1 MSKKHYTVG
10 SFSKLTSTSTPTL
23 RYYDRKGL
31 LKPSGYTEGG
41 YRTYSDEDLFRLHQ
55 ILALKY
61 LDYSLED
68 ISEYLEQDGKD
79 FNASLKLQYGL
90 LLKKQQHIQRI
101 VDTVERAIAIVDDN
115 DTIDPG
121 LILMMV
127 RSIQHEEEQKQWLSE
142 RLPDTF
148 VQSVLLSGL
157 SPEERDQVE
166 RKIMITVN
174 DLLVMSKQGLPP
186 EHHLVQERALTI
198 KLIIEQ
204 MLGESLQE
212 LETIETLIAL
222 GEWDLQLFPKFEPE
236 LMNYLVEA
244 LVHLLSQSTPPDI
257 T

>member
-1 MSKKHYTVG
+1 MSKKYYTVG

-55 ILALKY
+55 ILTLKY
-61 LDYSLED
+61 LDYSLDD

-115 DTIDPG
+115 DTIDPR
-121 LILMMV
+121 IVMMMV

-142 RLPDTF
+142 RLPDAL
-148 VQSVLLSGL
+148 VQSMSLSGL
-157 SPEERDQVE
+157 TLDERIQVE
-166 RKIMITVN
+166 RKIMIAFN
-174 DLLVMSKQGLPP
+174 DLLLMSKQGLPP
-186 EHHLVQERALTI
+186 EHHLVQERAVTL
-198 KLIIEQ
+198 KLVIEQ
-204 MLGESLQE
+204 MLGQSLQE
-212 LETIETLIAL
+212 LGTNQTLRAL
-222 GEWDLQLFPKFEPE
+222 GEWDPQLFPNVEPE
-236 LMNYLVEA
+236 LMNYLLEA
-244 LVHLLSQSTPPDI
+244 LLHLLRHDI
-257 T
+257 SSS